1 MEWEKRG
8 LYLMDEGRG
17 SICLAGAEERSGNIE
32 IIDIELY
39 QQLAGLWG
47 IMYGHILVLIVN
59 VCVKGWTIKM

>member
-1 MEWEKRG
+1 
-8 LYLMDEGRG
+8 MDEGRG
-17 SICLAGAEERSGNIE
+17 SICLAGAEERTGNIE

-59 VCVKGWTIKM
+59 VCVKG